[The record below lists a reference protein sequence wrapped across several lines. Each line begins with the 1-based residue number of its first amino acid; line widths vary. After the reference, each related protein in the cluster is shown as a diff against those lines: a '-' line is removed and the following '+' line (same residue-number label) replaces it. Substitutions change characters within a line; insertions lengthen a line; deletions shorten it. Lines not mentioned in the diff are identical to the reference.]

1 MSQNHPHK
9 ATLEKGKE
17 YYYCTCGKS
26 TTGPFCS
33 GAHKGTDKNP
43 IKFKAEK
50 DGDAY
55 LCGCQKSGNS
65 PFCDGSHKK

>member
-1 MSQNHPHK
+1 MSQNNPYK
-9 ATLEKGKE
+9 VKLEKGKD

-26 TTGPFCS
+26 VNAPFCS
-33 GAHKGTDKNP
+33 GAHKGSDKTP
-43 IKFKAEK
+43 KVFKADK

-55 LCGCQKSGNS
+55 LCGCHKTGNS